1 MILYYLEFV
10 ESWRKISVEGSDDDK
25 IWKFLNDHGY
35 FGIMKTTP
43 RFMVSFDSV

>member
-10 ESWRKISVEGSDDDK
+10 ESWRKISVEGSDDNK
-25 IWKFLNDHGY
+25 IWKFLDDHGH